1 MGARS
6 NRRRETPMKERL
18 RLVLPYSIMLLVAGW
33 LYYAATLIDAPGGLS
48 ATRIGPDFWPKTI
61 IGAMAVLCIYEIA
74 KRLMIGAG
82 RDAGGLTEGLD
93 RPPATPDAEQV
104 VPEASIDNRKLAA
117 GLALI
122 AGFVIGVVYL
132 GFVIATALFLALF
145 SWVGGY
151 RRALPVALVSV
162 LGAFILLV
170 IFMRVAYVSLPL
182 GVGPFHS
189 LSVLILQLIG
199 V

>member
-1 MGARS
+1 MR
-6 NRRRETPMKERL
+6 ERL
-18 RLVLPYSIMLLVAGW
+18 RLVLPYAVMLLVAGL

-48 ATRIGPDFWPKTI
+48 GTRIGPDVWPKAI
-61 IGAMAVLCIYEIA
+61 IGAMAALCIYEIV
-74 KRLMIGAG
+74 KRLLIGAAG
-82 RDAGGLTEGLD
+82 DAGGLTEGLVRAPD
-93 RPPATPDAEQV
+93 TADAEPV
-104 VPEASIDNRKLAA
+104 VPKTSVDNRKLAA

-132 GFVIATALFLALF
+132 GFFAATALFLALF

-151 RRALPVALVSV
+151 RRPLPVALASV

-189 LSVLILQLIG
+189 LSTFILQLIG
-199 V
+199 A

>member
-1 MGARS
+1 MR
-6 NRRRETPMKERL
+6 ERL
-18 RLVLPYSIMLLVAGW
+18 RLVLPYAVMLLVAGF

-48 ATRIGPDFWPKTI
+48 GTRIGPDFWPKTI
-61 IGAMAVLCIYEIA
+61 IGAMAALCIYEIV
-74 KRLMIGAG
+74 KRLMTGSA
-82 RDAGGLTEGLD
+82 RDAGGLTEGLVRAPD
-93 RPPATPDAEQV
+93 TADAEPV
-104 VPEASIDNRKLAA
+104 VSEAPVDNRKLVA
-117 GLALI
+117 GIALI
-122 AGFVIGVVYL
+122 AGFVVGVVYL
-132 GFVIATALFLALF
+132 GFFVATALFLALF

-151 RRALPVALVSV
+151 RRALPVALASV

-199 V
+199 A

>member
-1 MGARS
+1 MR
-6 NRRRETPMKERL
+6 ERL
-18 RLVLPYSIMLLVAGW
+18 RLVLPYAVMLLVAGL

-48 ATRIGPDFWPKTI
+48 GTRIGPEFWPKVI
-61 IGAMAVLCIYEIA
+61 IAAMAALCIYEIG

-82 RDAGGLTEGLD
+82 RDAGGLTEGLG
-93 RPPATPDAEQV
+93 RPPATADVEQV
-104 VPEASIDNRKLAA
+104 VPEAPIDNRKLAA
-117 GLALI
+117 GLVLI
-122 AGFVIGVVYL
+122 AGFVISVVYL
-132 GFVIATALFLALF
+132 GFFIATALFLAAF

-151 RRALPVALVSV
+151 RRALPVALASV

-199 V
+199 A

>member
-1 MGARS
+1 
-6 NRRRETPMKERL
+6 MKERL
-18 RLVLPYSIMLLVAGW
+18 RLALPYAVMLLVAGL
-33 LYYAATLIDAPGGLS
+33 LYYAATLIDAPISLS
-48 ATRIGPDFWPKTI
+48 ATRIGPDFWPKVI
-61 IGAMAVLCIYEIA
+61 IAAMAALCIYEIG
-74 KRLMIGAG
+74 KRLMMGAAH
-82 RDAGGLTEGLD
+82 DAGGLTEGLD
-93 RPPATPDAEQV
+93 RPPATADAEQV
-104 VPEASIDNRKLAA
+104 VPKAVVDNRKLAA
-117 GLALI
+117 GLVLI
-122 AGFVIGVVYL
+122 AGFVTGVVYL
-132 GFVIATALFLALF
+132 GFFIATALFLALF

-151 RRALPVALVSV
+151 RRALPVALASV

>member
-1 MGARS
+1 
-6 NRRRETPMKERL
+6 MKERL
-18 RLVLPYSIMLLVAGW
+18 RLVLPYGVMLLATGW

-93 RPPATPDAEQV
+93 RPPATADGKQIEPDAPV
-104 VPEASIDNRKLAA
+104 VDNRKLAA

-182 GVGPFHS
+182 GIGPFHS
-189 LSVLILQLIG
+189 LSVLILRLIG

>member
-1 MGARS
+1 
-6 NRRRETPMKERL
+6 MKERL
-18 RLVLPYSIMLLVAGW
+18 RLVLPYAVMLLVAGW
-33 LYYAATLIDAPGGLS
+33 LYYAATLIDAPGGS
-48 ATRIGPDFWPKTI
+48 NSTRIGPDFWPKII
-61 IGAMAVLCIYEIA
+61 IGAMAALCIYEIG
-74 KRLMIGAG
+74 KRLIVGVA
-82 RDAGGLTEGLD
+82 RDARGLTEGLN
-93 RPPATPDAEQV
+93 RPPDVNAEQT
-104 VPEASIDNRKLAA
+104 VPEAPVDNRKLAA

-122 AGFVIGVVYL
+122 AGFVFSVVYL
-132 GFVIATALFLALF
+132 GFFVATALFLGLF

-151 RRALPVALVSV
+151 RRALPVTIISV

-189 LSVLILQLIG
+189 LSVLLQMIG